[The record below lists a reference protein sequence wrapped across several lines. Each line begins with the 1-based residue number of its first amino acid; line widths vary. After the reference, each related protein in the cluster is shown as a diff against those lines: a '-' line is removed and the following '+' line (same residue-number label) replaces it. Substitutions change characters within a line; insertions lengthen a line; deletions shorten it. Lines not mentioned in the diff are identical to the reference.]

1 MTTPTSRAGDCS
13 RAWEEM
19 PWVLQG
25 TASQEHQRW
34 LQEHLEQCSSC
45 QAEFVQQQALRR
57 AMQLPADVGIDP
69 ERGLQ
74 RLLARIDRPAAAM
87 PRAQQR
93 QRLWLVYGLAA
104 AVVAQA
110 IGIGAMSVRL
120 WRMDVSPS
128 YRTLSDAAP
137 AAPAAPVAGAA
148 LHIVPETT
156 MTLAEW
162 DALLQSLQL
171 QVIGGPNRVG
181 AYTVR
186 TTSSAPAAAEVL
198 DRLRAAKGIRF
209 AEPVAPA
216 S

>member
-13 RAWEEM
+13 RAWEGM

-25 TASQEHQRW
+25 TASQEQQRW
-34 LQEHLEQCSSC
+34 LQEHLEQCPSC
-45 QAEFVQQQALRR
+45 QAEFVQQQAIRR

-69 ERGLQ
+69 ERGLH
-74 RLLARIDRPAAAM
+74 RLLARIDTPAAAM

-93 QRLWLVYGLAA
+93 QRLWLIYGLAA

-120 WRMDVSPS
+120 WRMDVAPS

-137 AAPAAPVAGAA
+137 AAPAGA
-148 LHIVPETT
+148 LHVVPETT

-181 AYTVR
+181 AYTVH
-186 TTSSAPAAAEVL
+186 TTAAGPAAADVL

-209 AEPVAPA
+209 AEPVAP
-216 S
+216 SS

>member
-13 RAWEEM
+13 RAWEGM

-25 TASQEHQRW
+25 TASEEQQCW
-34 LQEHLEQCSSC
+34 LQEHLQQCASC
-45 QAEFVQQQALRR
+45 QAEFVQQQAIQR
-57 AMQLPADVGIDP
+57 AMQLPADVGIDA
-69 ERGLQ
+69 ERGLR
-74 RLLARIDRPAAAM
+74 RLLARIDTPAEAT

-110 IGIGAMSVRL
+110 IGIGVMSVRL
-120 WRMDVSPS
+120 WHMDVSPS

-137 AAPAAPVAGAA
+137 AASVAGA
-148 LHIVPETT
+148 LHVVPETT
-156 MTLAEW
+156 MTFAEW

-186 TTSSAPAAAEVL
+186 TTASGPAAADVL
-198 DRLRAAKGIRF
+198 ARLRAAKGIRF